1 MKLEIDTNNI
11 TESLDN
17 EYDTISLSSSSDRIN
32 YMTIPPPS
40 SPPRRKIFK
49 YIMIYSSSILCSMG
63 MIYLL
68 INFHKIFQ

>member
-49 YIMIYSSSILCSMG
+49 YIIV
-63 MIYLL
+63 
-68 INFHKIFQ
+68 F